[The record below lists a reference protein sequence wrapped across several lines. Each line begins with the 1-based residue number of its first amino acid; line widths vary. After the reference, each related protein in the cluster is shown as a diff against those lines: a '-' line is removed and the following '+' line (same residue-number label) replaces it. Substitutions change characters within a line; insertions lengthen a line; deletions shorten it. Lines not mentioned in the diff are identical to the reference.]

1 MCRAYSFFLDSSHI
15 SVLVCV
21 RARVWARARHCVC
34 RAVCLCVRAHA
45 FATPSGSTISD
56 SASSQVDLNI
66 PSLSPP
72 PCCTARRTARRTAST
87 GKRAVDGGIS
97 ASAQPAPPTDW
108 VCVRASMR
116 TTAARASKFKVSE
129 CCSVSSINYAAA
141 MDRRASSAAVANSK
155 LCLRFVTTLKKNI
168 AYLKKLMAPL
178 RLAGSWRRE
187 LDFK

>member
-1 MCRAYSFFLDSSHI
+1 MPILSFLIVHT
-15 SVLVCV
+15 LVCLCVFAHVCGRV
-21 RARVWARARHCVC
+21 RDAVYVVPCV
-34 RAVCLCVRAHA
+34 CVRAHA

-66 PSLSPP
+66 PSLSP

-155 LCLRFVTTLKKNI
+155 LCLSR
-168 AYLKKLMAPL
+168 P
-178 RLAGSWRRE
+178 
-187 LDFK
+187 